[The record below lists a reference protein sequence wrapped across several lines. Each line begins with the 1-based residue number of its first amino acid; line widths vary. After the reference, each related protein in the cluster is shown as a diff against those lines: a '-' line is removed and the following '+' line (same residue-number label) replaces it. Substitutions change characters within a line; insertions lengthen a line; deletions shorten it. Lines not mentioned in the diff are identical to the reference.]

1 MPKHP
6 PNYLDIQ
13 QNTPEWLIERT
24 GSVTASRVKDAVAT
38 LKSGKE
44 SAARASYKL
53 ELLVEIMTG
62 RAADHYVS
70 QAMDFGIENEPLA
83 RGAYEIARGVEVERI
98 GYIRHPS
105 IARAGASPDGL
116 VGDDGLVEF
125 KVPTSTTHLSYLLA
139 EEVPDEYLPQLNWQ
153 LACSGRAWV
162 DFVSYDPRLPQEF
175 GLFVVRW
182 HRNDRV
188 ICEMEGQ
195 VQQFIGELDAMAQ
208 KLLKRSGGSLIG
220 KLQDSIRAAGPPKAE
235 IPSFQ

>member
-1 MPKHP
+1 MKYP
-6 PNYLDIQ
+6 PNYLNIQ
-13 QNTPEWLIERT
+13 QNTPEWLVERI

-38 LKSGKE
+38 LKKGGE

-53 ELLVEIMTG
+53 ELLTEIITG
-62 RAADHYVS
+62 RAAEHYVS

-83 RGAYEIARGVEVERI
+83 RGAYEIDRGVEVERI

-105 IARAGASPDGL
+105 IPRSGASPDGL
-116 VGDDGLVEF
+116 VGEHGLVEF

-175 GLFVVRW
+175 GLFIVRW
-182 HRNDRV
+182 HRDEKV
-188 ICEMEGQ
+188 IRELELAVC
-195 VQQFIGELDAMAQ
+195 QFLGELNAMCQ
-208 KLLKRSGGSLIG
+208 KLVVRSGGSLVG
-220 KLQDSIRAAGPPKAE
+220 KLEDSIRAAGPPKAE